1 MKQMEINNTLF
12 DKLPEENSVYRHFK
26 GEYYKIVGL
35 GIQTETRTIDVI
47 YKTLTPQKSANHWLR
62 DAEMFLSLADKEKY
76 QDADQEE
83 RFRCVDR
90 HIACARHALGLDKD
104 GHRRTYR
111 GLIYFHSWRNF
122 YDAGGNDIE
131 IMEDLAKWG
140 FAGKNSSGT
149 YYITRDGR
157 LWLTKVCD
165 DVDVI
170 RGVNG

>member
-122 YDAGGNDIE
+122 YDAGGDDIE

-157 LWLTKVCD
+157 L
-165 DVDVI
+165 
-170 RGVNG
+170 

>member
-1 MKQMEINNTLF
+1 MSGDEVFT
-12 DKLPEENSVYRHFK
+12 
-26 GEYYKIVGL
+26 
-35 GIQTETRTIDVI
+35 IQARRC
-47 YKTLTPQKSANHWLR
+47 KRCGRLLTSQEAVER
-62 DAEMFLSLADKEKY
+62 GYGCQCAMFLSLADKEKY

-122 YDAGGNDIE
+122 YDAGGDDIE